1 MAHDRCNADT
11 AALLLIDHQ
20 VGTAGWMHSGP
31 REEMK
36 RNTLALAKAARAL
49 GMPAILTS
57 SQEDQVEVQGPLFPE
72 LAGLLPDAFTARIRR
87 GGTVDSMADPA
98 FAAAVAATGR
108 KKLIMAGLLT
118 EVCVVYPALSA
129 IEEGYEVQVVADA
142 SGSGTKAG
150 NDFAL
155 DRLRH
160 AGVHVVSTIQILSEM
175 VADRSTGPG
184 PEVLGILA
192 ELYAAIDADET
203 VAKAA

>member
-1 MAHDRCNADT
+1 MAHERYNAET

-36 RNTLALAKAARAL
+36 RNTLALAKAAAAI
-49 GMPAILTS
+49 GMPVVMTS
-57 SQEDQVEVQGPLFPE
+57 SQEDQLKVQGPLFPE
-72 LAGLLPDAFTARIRR
+72 LQEILPAAFAARIKR
-87 GGTVDSMADPA
+87 GGTVDAMADPD
-98 FAAAVAATGR
+98 FAATVEASGR

-129 IEEGYEVQVVADA
+129 VKEGYEVQVIADA

-155 DRLRH
+155 DRMRQSGIYV
-160 AGVHVVSTIQILSEM
+160 ASTIQILSEM
-175 VADRSTGPG
+175 VADWSKGPG
-184 PEVLGILA
+184 PEILDILG
-192 ELYAAIDADET
+192 ELYAAIEDE
-203 VAKAA
+203 